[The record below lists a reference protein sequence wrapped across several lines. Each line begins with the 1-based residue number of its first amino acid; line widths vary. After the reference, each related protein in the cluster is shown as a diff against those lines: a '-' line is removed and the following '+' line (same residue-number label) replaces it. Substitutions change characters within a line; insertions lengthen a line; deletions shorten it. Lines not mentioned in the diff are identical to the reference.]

1 MLSKEQMR
9 KYEMFKRVMAF
20 FEMNKDKLKEYPEI
34 QKVVEE
40 FKNLVKRIDDEMLN
54 SSEMKEEEETLVK
67 SMNTLI
73 NFAKQFGEESK
84 N

>member
-1 MLSKEQMR
+1 MLSEEQMR